1 MVHNAACT
9 YILMVKRK
17 AKHNNHGK
25 ITLMR
30 IKMSEQTFTQQIDKH
45 NGKINAMHD
54 VVRIPIE
61 K

>member
-1 MVHNAACT
+1 
-9 YILMVKRK
+9 MVKRK

-30 IKMSEQTFTQQIDKH
+30 IKMSEQTFTQHIDKH

-54 VVRIPIE
+54 VVRITIE